1 MGLILLNGTAYSGYD
16 EPPCVYSEEE
26 REIGVWIDGKPLYQ
40 KTIHI
45 VESTEKSDVVY
56 TTEIT
61 SLNPDYIK
69 LVNAEVKL
77 GSNGNNRWYT
87 APFNVNYTY
96 YMGVSVCNSEMEII
110 SNTWKYSEAYIT
122 IQYTKT
128 TDTPGSGK
136 WASNG
141 ALAKHYSLQEQVI
154 GTWIDGKPL
163 YERVIYL
170 NNLQINTNWTST
182 SYCEPI
188 DKVVKADLIDS
199 YNQHFTCEVGLDE
212 SQTPGYYDVLL
223 STRYP
228 SGSGRTFNY
237 LILQYTKTTD

>member
-40 KTIHI
+40 KT
-45 VESTEKSDVVY
+45 VDCGYLPNTTEKTVSHSIQNIDK
-56 TTEIT
+56 I
-61 SLNPDYIK
+61 IK
-69 LVNAEVKL
+69 VDSIQIWSNNLYASANYNDINNSSYETMVLVDL
-77 GSNGNNRWYT
+77 T
-87 APFNVNYTY
+87 NVRLATKA
-96 YMGVSVCNSEMEII
+96 NSSE
-110 SNTWKYSEAYIT
+110 KYCYVT

-170 NNLQINTNWTST
+170 NDLQINQNWTST

-199 YNQHFTCEVGLDE
+199 YNQHFTCEVGINE
-212 SQTPGYYDVLL
+212 SQTAGYYDILL

-228 SGSGRTFNY
+228 SGSNRTFNY
-237 LILQYTKTTD
+237 LIIQYTKNTD